1 MSYQA
6 FILTRHLQV
15 GGFSPDKCMWST
27 MSGLKPPTYKN
38 SSTPIGCV
46 RNQITLI
53 YPVYNP
59 LIS

>member
-6 FILTRHLQV
+6 FILTKRLWV
-15 GGFSPDKCMWST
+15 SGFSPDMVDRIHL
-27 MSGLKPPTYKN
+27 SGLKPPTYTKFT
-38 SSTPIGCV
+38 TPTGCA